1 MAYTI
6 NLTNGS
12 IFATVAD
19 GTINTA
25 SSMTLVGKNYA
36 GYGEFLDEN
45 FIHLLES
52 GANTVPPTAP
62 LTGQL
67 WYDTSASLLKVYNG
81 SAFKVLSAATAQAS
95 APTGSVTGDLWF
107 DTVNAQLKIYNG
119 TGYIL
124 VGPSYTSGTG
134 TSGAIVDTVTDT
146 SPGVDHII
154 VKMYVNNTVVSIFS
168 KDATFT
174 PAVAISGFATINPG
188 LNMSTT
194 VANAKFVGTA
204 SSADTFGGYTAGQF
218 MRSDTNTSTTG
229 TLSVINDTGL
239 YVGGNQD
246 INVYINGNDGYIYN
260 QTENGNIYLRV
271 NDGGIAT
278 NAVTVI
284 GATGNVV
291 VNSNLTVS
299 GTFTA
304 GSISYTGGADFG
316 VANVSLGNL
325 INNNANGV
333 GNIGSSTK
341 YFNTIFAKATSAQYA
356 DVAERFATDE
366 PYAPGTIVEI
376 GGIAEITRAIDE
388 LSENVFG
395 VVSTQPA
402 FTMNGAAGDDLSHPA
417 IAMTGRVPVLCTGIV
432 RKGDR
437 LVCAGWGIARAAA
450 KEELT
455 PFNVIGR
462 ALTDKLTDGEGTVEA
477 IVSIKN

>member
-81 SAFKVLSAATAQAS
+81 SAFKVLSAATAQS
-95 APTGSVTGDLWF
+95 TAPTGSVTGDLWF

-119 TGYIL
+119 SSYIL

-134 TSGAIVDTVTDT
+134 TSGAIVDTITDT
-146 SPGVDHII
+146 SPGADHVV
-154 VKMYVNNTVVSIFS
+154 VKMFVNNTIVSIFS

-174 PAVAISGFATINPG
+174 PAVAISGFATISPG

-204 SSADTFGGYTAGQF
+204 SSADTFGGYSATQF

-229 TLSVINDTGL
+229 TLSVLTDTGL

-246 INVYINGNDGYIYN
+246 INVYVNGNDGYIYN

-278 NAVTVI
+278 NAIVINGSNGQVTIPNLVSNV
-284 GATGNVV
+284 ASGNISVYSI
-291 VNSNLTVS
+291 SNL
-299 GTFTA
+299 
-304 GSISYTGGADFG
+304 
-316 VANVSLGNL
+316 
-325 INNNANGV
+325 NANGV
-333 GNIGSSTK
+333 GNIGSSSG
-341 YFNTIFAKATSAQYA
+341 YFNTIFAKSTSAQYA

-402 FTMNGAAGDDLSHPA
+402 FTMNGAAGDDSSHPA

-437 LVCAGWGIARAAA
+437 LVCAGWGIARAAT

-462 ALTDKLTDGEGTVEA
+462 ALTDKLNDGEGTVEA